1 MDRTTARDTPRRPQ
15 WSAARV
21 LRSIPLFDQAVVDA
35 VKLWEF
41 TPNLVNGMPVPV
53 TMPVTVNSTLD

>member
-41 TPNLVNGMPVPV
+41 TPNLINGMPV
-53 TMPVTVNSTLD
+53 PVTVNSTLD

>member
-1 MDRTTARDTPRRPQ
+1 
-15 WSAARV
+15 V